1 MFIQLLNLLEMYYVY
16 LHLCLQSQ
24 SSHKIV

>member
-1 MFIQLLNLLEMYYVY
+1 MFIQVLNLLEKYYVY
-16 LHLCLQSQ
+16 LHLCLPSL